1 MKLVQP
7 AVLALAALVAV
18 PAARAEEHLL
28 TLDPA
33 ATAVHFTVE
42 ATGHDVHGSF
52 HITGG
57 AVRFDPATGAASGEI
72 RVDALSAETG
82 NGSRDKTLRG
92 DVLGTER
99 FPVFV
104 FTPER
109 LVGALPESG
118 EAKVE
123 LRGVVALHGASHPMT
138 LPATVNVTGDR
149 IKLSAAFPVP
159 YVEWGLHNPSILFL
173 HVADVV
179 QVEIEGEGTLARP
192 AVAALAHD
200 GR

>member
-1 MKLVQP
+1 MKLAQP
-7 AVLALAALVAV
+7 ALVALAALLAI
-18 PAARAEEHLL
+18 PAARAEEQTL

-33 ATAVHFTVE
+33 STAVHFSVE

-57 AVRFDPATGAASGEI
+57 AVRFDPATGAAAGEI

-82 NGSRDKTLRG
+82 NDSRDKTLRG
-92 DVLGTER
+92 DVLETER

-109 LVGALPESG
+109 LIGALPESG
-118 EAKVE
+118 AAKVE
-123 LRGVVALHGASHPMT
+123 LRGVVALHGAAHPMT
-138 LPATVNVTGDR
+138 LPATVDVSGDR
-149 IKLSAAFPVP
+149 IRLSAEFPVP

-173 HVADVV
+173 RVADVV
-179 QVEIEGEGTLARP
+179 QVRIEGEGTLARP

>member
-1 MKLVQP
+1 MKLAQP
-7 AVLALAALVAV
+7 AVVALAALLAV
-18 PAARAEEHLL
+18 PAARAEEQTL
-28 TLDPA
+28 TLDPT
-33 ATAVHFTVE
+33 ATAVHFSVE

-57 AVRFDPATGAASGEI
+57 AVRFDPATGAAAGEI

-92 DVLGTER
+92 DVLETER

-109 LVGALPESG
+109 LIGALPESG
-118 EAKVE
+118 AAKVE
-123 LRGVVALHGASHPMT
+123 LRGVVALHGAAHPMT
-138 LPATVNVTGDR
+138 LPATVDVSGDR
-149 IKLSAAFPVP
+149 IKLSAEFPVP
-159 YVEWGLHNPSILFL
+159 YVEWGLHNPSIMFL
-173 HVADVV
+173 RVADVV
-179 QVEIEGEGTLARP
+179 QVRIEGEGTLARP
-192 AVAALAHD
+192 TVAALAHD

>member
-1 MKLVQP
+1 MKLAQP
-7 AVLALAALVAV
+7 AAVALAALLAV
-18 PAARAEEHLL
+18 PAARAEEQTL

-33 ATAVHFTVE
+33 ATAVHFSVE

-57 AVRFDPATGAASGEI
+57 AVRFDPATGAAAGEI

-92 DVLGTER
+92 DVLEAER

-109 LVGALPESG
+109 LIGALPESG
-118 EAKVE
+118 AAKVE
-123 LRGVVALHGASHPMT
+123 LRGVVALHGAAHPMT
-138 LPATVNVTGDR
+138 LPATIDVSGDR
-149 IKLSAAFPVP
+149 IRLSAEFPVP

-173 HVADVV
+173 RVADVV
-179 QVEIEGEGTLARP
+179 QVRIEGEGTLERP
-192 AVAALAHD
+192 TVAALAHD